1 MRDDSIYLRLVG
13 HVDNQCNRR
22 RGFAESEMIKGEFLF
37 FFLSFYKWNGENAM
51 LGTKTTRKWRVLG
64 SLFSVIHK
72 AGTRSG
78 LTLVG
83 ALFARFSS
91 ISGPWTRFR
100 VIAVCILPWKRFP
113 WENNKVWSAL
123 MRDYINEGGEEFCCW
138 MKTKWVTSFKK
149 SFNFSWTGQ
158 SFLQFQPVIFEITFR
173 NFEII
178 VRRISLLQFCRKTQ
192 GVSKRVVL

>member
-1 MRDDSIYLRLVG
+1 
-13 HVDNQCNRR
+13 
-22 RGFAESEMIKGEFLF
+22 MIKGEFLF

-51 LGTKTTRKWRVLG
+51 LSGTKTTRKWRVLG

-100 VIAVCILPWKRFP
+100 VIAVCIFPWERFP

-123 MRDYINEGGEEFCCW
+123 MRDYINEGGEEFCCEW
-138 MKTKWVTSFKK
+138 KQSGFFTKKVS
-149 SFNFSWTGQ
+149 NFREPDKASSNPW
-158 SFLQFQPVIFEITFR
+158 FLKFR
-173 NFEII
+173 NNRSTDSSFAERHKAYPNESHYKNGCTIE
-178 VRRISLLQFCRKTQ
+178 SDYT
-192 GVSKRVVL
+192 